1 MKPGFVFTN
10 NSLEHSLSYPP
21 DFSILTFHS
30 IDTHFD
36 ASTPDSFE
44 NIVGKGEIGR
54 NEQFLLFR
62 QCFQL
67 N

>member
-1 MKPGFVFTN
+1 MTENPETIFKWQIN
-10 NSLEHSLSYPP
+10 LY
-21 DFSILTFHS
+21 S

-36 ASTPDSFE
+36 ASATEAFE
-44 NIVGKGEIGR
+44 NIVGKGEFAR

-62 QCFQL
+62 QCFPL